1 MRLFFFAWLAAAIAL
16 ASCGDNFSPSGDGGG
31 GPAQCD
37 ADAAQP
43 CHQDG
48 WVCAN
53 NGQTCSL
60 NGDGSDYMCFNPGPK
75 AEGET
80 CTLFFGVPECDTNL
94 FCLQTQGMINGLC
107 RQWCSP
113 TDPCK
118 ACPEGQVCATVMDPN
133 VGVTLNL
140 CEVPPP

>member
-1 MRLFFFAWLAAAIAL
+1 MRFCFSAFLAIAL
-16 ASCGDNFSPSGDGGG
+16 AGACGDNFSSGGEGGDA
-31 GPAQCD
+31 PMQCD
-37 ADAAQP
+37 ADVSQP

-53 NGQTCSL
+53 GGQTCSL
-60 NGDGSDYMCFNPGPK
+60 NGDGTAYMCFNPGPK

-80 CTLFFGVPECDTNL
+80 CTLYYGVPECDTNL
-94 FCLQTQGMINGLC
+94 FCLQRQGMTTGVC

-118 ACPEGQVCATVMDPN
+118 ACPEGQVCATVSDTS

-140 CEVPPP
+140 CEVPP